1 MAYFSKLD
9 DNNVVIQVVS
19 VNNSVLLDENNV
31 EQESK
36 GIEFLHN
43 LYKDSTAVWKQT
55 SYNTHGGVHS
65 LGGTPFRKNYGA
77 LNFIYNEEG
86 DAFHAPV
93 PYDDVNDRI
102 LHSWTLNTTT
112 YIWEPPT
119 PCPETYDDGRMGISE
134 NTGEEYPLSD
144 LYEWNEDT
152 LTWDKISS

>member
-19 VNNSVLLDENNV
+19 VNNSVLLDENGV

-119 PCPETYDDGRMGISE
+119 PCPETYDDGRMGVSE

>member
-19 VNNSVLLDENNV
+19 VNNSVLLDENGV

-119 PCPETYDDGRMGISE
+119 PCPETYDDGRMGVSE

-152 LTWDKISS
+152 LTWDKIRS

>member
-9 DNNVVIQVVS
+9 DNNVVTQVVS

-55 SYNTHGGVHS
+55 SYNTLGGEHL

-77 LNFIYNEEG
+77 IGYIYNQEA

-93 PYDDVNDRI
+93 PYDDVNDRV
-102 LHSWTLNTTT
+102 LNSWTLNTTT
-112 YIWEPPT
+112 YLWEPPT
-119 PCPETYDDGRMGISE
+119 PCPETYDDGRMGVNE
-134 NTGEEYPLSD
+134 AGEEVPLRD
-144 LYEWNEDT
+144 LYDWYEDT
-152 LTWDKISS
+152 LAWDKISS

>member
-19 VNNSVLLDENNV
+19 VNNSVLLDENGV